1 MTIRPVLFSPS
12 RRLALAAMTA
22 AILLPWGGVRA
33 APGEDR
39 NPPAAEIVVGSG
51 RPLPAAATVGRVLAA
66 GPPAGVLVYVLAPDK
81 LAGWPYEIS
90 PEARALLPAPY
101 STLPVVGRLAGRG
114 GTIGGETV
122 ARLRPDLIVDT
133 GSTDPAYVSLANRI
147 PEQTGLPYVLIGGR
161 IGDTP
166 ATLRA
171 ASDLLGVPGRGEELS
186 SFARKILSRV
196 SDRIA
201 RRPEIRRPRVYYARS
216 ADGLETGLRGS
227 LNAEAIDFL
236 GASNVAEGEGQN
248 GIGRVSLE
256 QVMRWDP
263 DVIIA
268 MSPAFI
274 EEIGRNPM
282 WQALRAVR
290 DHHVYL
296 APSLPFG
303 WIDSPPGVN
312 RVIGVPWLA
321 QKLYPALFPE
331 SIRDDVRDFL
341 RLFYG
346 CVLDDRTLDRLVA
359 GR

>member
-1 MTIRPVLFSPS
+1 MTTRRVPVRPPRRWVL
-12 RRLALAAMTA
+12 AGLAAAM
-22 AILLPWGGVRA
+22 LLPWGGVRA
-33 APGEDR
+33 APDEDR
-39 NPPAAEIVVGSG
+39 SPPAAEIVVGSG
-51 RPLPAAATVGRVLAA
+51 RPLPAPATIGRVLAA

-133 GSTDPAYVSLANRI
+133 GTTDPTYLSLANRI

-166 ATLRA
+166 ATLRTA
-171 ASDLLGVPGRGEELS
+171 AGLLGVPGRGEELS
-186 SFARKILSRV
+186 SFARKIISGV
-196 SDRIA
+196 IDRIA
-201 RRPEIRRPRVYYARS
+201 RHPEIRRPRVYYARS

-227 LNAEAIDFL
+227 LNAETIDFL
-236 GASNVAEGEGQN
+236 GATNVAEGEGQN

-268 MSPAFI
+268 MTPAFI

-282 WQALRAVR
+282 WQSLRAVR
-290 DHHVYL
+290 EHHVYR
-296 APSLPFG
+296 APTLPFG